1 MLENLWRCDAC
12 GHRLSDS
19 EIVTTYVDH
28 PKPGH
33 DRVRLAQCPECGECE
48 QFVNVCD
55 EPGCERDATCGWP
68 TKAADYRRTC
78 YDHMKANEA
87 DRAK

>member
-1 MLENLWRCDAC
+1 VLENLWRCDAC

-33 DRVRLAQCPECGECE
+33 DRVRLAQCPEWVVS
-48 QFVNVCD
+48 QF
-55 EPGCERDATCGWP
+55 EF
-68 TKAADYRRTC
+68 
-78 YDHMKANEA
+78 
-87 DRAK
+87 

>member
-1 MLENLWRCDAC
+1 MADLKFRCDEC
-12 GHRLSDS
+12 WSIMPERH
-19 EIVTTYVDH
+19 IKVVHIDH

-33 DRVRLAQCPECGECE
+33 DRVAINQCPECGEVNS
-48 QFVNVCD
+48 FTNVCD
-55 EPGCERDATCGWP
+55 EPGCTSEATCGWP

-78 YDHMKANEA
+78 GPHMDAD